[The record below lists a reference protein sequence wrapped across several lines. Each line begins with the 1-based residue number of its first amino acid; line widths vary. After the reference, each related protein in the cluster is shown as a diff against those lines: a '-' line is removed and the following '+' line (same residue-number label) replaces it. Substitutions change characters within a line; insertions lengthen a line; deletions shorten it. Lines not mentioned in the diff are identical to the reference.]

1 MSVMTTATTAAS
13 LTPDQLAIVETTLDF
28 AQEHI
33 APHAVAWDQDKHF
46 PVDVLRRAAALGLG
60 GIYVRERSGGSALS
74 RADGVLVFEVLAT
87 ACPSIAGYLSIHNMV
102 AWMIDRYGDE
112 AQRARWLPG
121 LCSMADLGSYCLTE
135 PGAGSD
141 AAALRTRAVRDG
153 DGYVL
158 TGVKQ
163 FISGAGTSRVYVVM
177 ARTGED
183 GPGGIS
189 AFIVERDDPGLS
201 FGPNEKKM
209 GWNAQPTRQVILD
222 EVRVP
227 ADRRLGAEG
236 DGFRIAMSGLN
247 GGRLGIAAC
256 SLGGGQ
262 SALHAAQAYLADR
275 EAFGGRL
282 LDAQALQFRL
292 ADMATELAA
301 ARALVRQAAEALDR
315 GDPQAPQLCA
325 MAKRFATDT
334 GYSVADRALQLHG
347 GYGYLS
353 EYGMEK
359 IVRDLRVHQ
368 ILEGTNEIMR
378 LIVARGL
385 TGAGAGGGSR
395 TKAGTGAGR

>member
-1 MSVMTTATTAAS
+1 MTTT
-13 LTPDQLAIVETTLDF
+13 LTEDQLAIVETTLDF
-28 AQEHI
+28 THEHL
-33 APHAVAWDQDKHF
+33 APHAVDWDRDKHF
-46 PVDVLRRAAALGLG
+46 PVDVLRKAAGLGLG
-60 GIYVRERSGGSALS
+60 GVYVREEEGGAGLT
-74 RADGVLVFEVLAT
+74 RADGVLIFEALAT
-87 ACPSIAGYLSIHNMV
+87 GCPSIAGYLSIHNMV
-102 AWMIDRYGDE
+102 GWMIDRYGD
-112 AQRARWLPG
+112 ASQRARWLSA
-121 LCSMADLGSYCLTE
+121 LCSMDALGSYCLTE
-135 PGAGSD
+135 ASAGSD
-141 AAALRTRAVRDG
+141 AAALRTRAERDG
-153 DGYVL
+153 DSYVL

-163 FISGAGTSRVYVVM
+163 FISGAGASHLYIVM

-183 GPGGIS
+183 GPGGVS
-189 AFIVERDDPGLS
+189 AFVVEKDDPGLS
-201 FGPNEKKM
+201 FGANEKKM

-222 EVRVP
+222 GVRVP
-227 ADRRLGAEG
+227 ASRRLGAEG
-236 DGFRIAMSGLN
+236 EGFRIAMSGLN

-262 SALHAAQAYLADR
+262 DALRRSLAYLADR
-275 EAFGGRL
+275 EAFGSPL

-292 ADMATELAA
+292 ADMATELTA

-353 EYGMEK
+353 EYGIEK

-385 TGAGAGGGSR
+385 TGATR
-395 TKAGTGAGR
+395 